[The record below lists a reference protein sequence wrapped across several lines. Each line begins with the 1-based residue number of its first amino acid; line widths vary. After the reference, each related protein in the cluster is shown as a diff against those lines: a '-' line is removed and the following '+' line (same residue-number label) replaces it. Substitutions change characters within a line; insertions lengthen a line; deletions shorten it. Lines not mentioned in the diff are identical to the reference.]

1 MNGDRAATI
10 WSSIVERAHLD
21 ATPTSIR
28 HVCCACAATLSAD
41 GVAMVLASTVDTR
54 ELAFAT
60 DSLGEDLV
68 ELQTT
73 YGEGPALDAA
83 VGFEPVLLAD
93 LASAENA
100 SRWPGYAPAAV
111 RAGARAQFS
120 FPLRIGAV
128 RVGALDLHRRTAGAL
143 TVAEVADAVVFAEAA
158 LAVVLD
164 ARAGLS
170 SGWLPVEEDFLD
182 RGAELHQAAG
192 MVSVQLGV
200 PVSDAMVRLRAHA
213 YLRGERL
220 SDVASAVV
228 HRRLRFAHEGGR
240 L

>member
-1 MNGDRAATI
+1 MNGDRAAGI
-10 WSSIVERAHLD
+10 WSSIVERAHRD
-21 ATPTSIR
+21 AAPTSIR
-28 HVCCACAATLSAD
+28 HVCRSCADTLSAD
-41 GVAMVLASTVDTR
+41 GVAVVLASTLQIR

-60 DSLGEDLV
+60 DPLGEELV

-83 VGFEPVLLAD
+83 TGFEPVLVAD
-93 LASAENA
+93 LPSAENA
-100 SRWPGYAPAAV
+100 SRWPTYAPAAA

-128 RVGALDLHRRTAGAL
+128 RLGALDLYRRKAGAL
-143 TVAEVADAVVFAEAA
+143 TVDEVADGVVFAEAA

-164 ARAGLS
+164 TRAGLS
-170 SGWLPVEEDFLD
+170 GGWLPVEEDFLN

-192 MVSVQLGV
+192 MISVQLGI

-220 SDVASAVV
+220 NEVASAVV
-228 HRRLRFAHEGGR
+228 QRRLRFAHEGER
-240 L
+240 S